1 MAKTLAQIQKQIDAL
16 QQEAADIKTKEI
28 PGVISRIKEAISH
41 YGLTATDLGFKVTAP
56 KAGRPAGKAKSS
68 AKYVDGAGNT
78 WSGRGPRPA
87 WLRAALEQGKALTDF
102 VNGSSDG
109 VSSVGKGRK
118 PTASKAPKVKYADGT
133 GKTWSGRGPKP
144 AWFKEALAQG
154 KQPSD
159 LLAK

>member
-16 QQEAADIKTKEI
+16 QKEADDIKSKEI

-41 YGLTATDLGFKVTAP
+41 YGLTAADLGFKVAAS
-56 KAGRPAGKAKSS
+56 KAGKPAGKSA
-68 AKYVDGAGNT
+68 AKYADGAGNT

-102 VNGSSDG
+102 INGSSG
-109 VSSVGKGRK
+109 GASPVGKGRK
-118 PTASKAPKVKYADGT
+118 ATAAKAPKVKYADGT